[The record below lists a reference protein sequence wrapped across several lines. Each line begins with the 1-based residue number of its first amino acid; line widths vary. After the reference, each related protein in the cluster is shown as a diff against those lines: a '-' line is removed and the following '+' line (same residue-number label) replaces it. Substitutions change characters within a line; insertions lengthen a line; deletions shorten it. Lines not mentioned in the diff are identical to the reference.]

1 MLLNPDDYED
11 ARQSR
16 DPRFDGRFFVGVLT
30 TGIYCRP
37 VCPVRVPRKENV
49 QLYPSAAAAA
59 AAGFRPCLRCR
70 PESSPGTPAWSGS
83 SWKVSRALQL
93 IDRGFLDDDS
103 VDALAEQLD
112 IGARQLSRLFQ
123 SHLGAT
129 PVEVAQ
135 TRRLHFAKKL
145 IDETDMPLS
154 EICFAAGFGSLRRFN
169 AVFQQTYQR
178 SPRELRERRGTT
190 AGKAKIRGRAPQKN
204 ASSLEITLHYRP
216 PFDWQ
221 AMLRFLAY
229 RAIPGVEQVGEDS
242 YARTFSLNGH
252 SGHFE
257 VRFSHDSN
265 AVDVTVSAGHS
276 GQLYHIIDRIRSLF
290 DLRADSALIDGSFAK
305 DELLGKFVQQ
315 NPGLRVP
322 GCWDGFEV
330 AVRAILGQQVTVKA
344 ASTLVA
350 RVAQRHGTAYT
361 AEDKPEELS
370 FVFPTAQTLST
381 AELDGMGIVGSRIEA
396 IQRLAHAVAA
406 GELVMDCTVATEEF
420 IAKVCSIKGIG
431 EWTAQYI
438 AMRALNDPN
447 AFPYSD
453 LILRRAA
460 VAENYEQDSATQTA
474 SGKSGAESSV
484 ESIAKTSAGTNA
496 QQAKRSETVISPTKL
511 ITLTPKQLLERAQA
525 WQPWRAYAVIL
536 LWQYYGQALKPVAQ
550 SRSRKENTATRQKSA
565 RKSAATGKKVSN
577 NKNQNARKK

>member
-1 MLLNPDDYED
+1 MLLNPDDFED

-93 IDRGFLDDDS
+93 IDRGFLDNDS
-103 VDALAEQLD
+103 VESLAAQLD

-145 IDETDMPLS
+145 IDETDMSLS
-154 EICFAAGFGSLRRFN
+154 EICFASGFGSLRRFN
-169 AVFQQTYQR
+169 AVFQQIYQR
-178 SPRELRERRGTT
+178 SPRELREKGLARSRKRTAAKAADSGTRVKKQT
-190 AGKAKIRGRAPQKN
+190 SKGSALK
-204 ASSLEITLHYRP
+204 ITLHYRP
-216 PFDWQ
+216 PFDWR

-229 RAIPGVEQVGEDS
+229 RAIPGVEQVGECS
-242 YARTFSLNGH
+242 YARTFCLDGQH
-252 SGHFE
+252 GHFI
-257 VRFSHDSN
+257 VRFAADSN
-265 AVDVTVSAGHS
+265 AVSVEVSPGHS
-276 GQLYHIIDRIRSLF
+276 AQLYHIIDRIRSLF
-290 DLRADSALIDGSFAK
+290 DLRADSTLIDGSFARDK
-305 DELLGKFVQQ
+305 LLGKFVKQ
-315 NPGLRVP
+315 NPGQRVP

-350 RVAQRHGTAYT
+350 RVAQRHGAPYE
-361 AEDKPEELS
+361 ADDKPEDLS
-370 FVFPTAQTLST
+370 FVFPSADTLAS
-381 AELDGMGIVGSRIEA
+381 AELGEMGIVGSRIEA
-396 IQRLAHAVAA
+396 IRNLAGAVAS
-406 GELVMDCTVATEEF
+406 GELVMDCTVATEDF
-420 IAKVCSIKGIG
+420 IERVCAIKGIG

-447 AFPYSD
+447 AFPHSD

-460 VAENYEQDSATQTA
+460 VAENFASDNSGEGGRDKSGSDNCVRDKKGSKNG
-474 SGKSGAESSV
+474 SGKAND
-484 ESIAKTSAGTNA
+484 KP
-496 QQAKRSETVISPTKL
+496 QL
-511 ITLTPKQLLERAQA
+511 ITLTPKQLLKQAQR

-536 LWQYYGQALKPVAQ
+536 LWQYYGQQFKTTT
-550 SRSRKENTATRQKSA
+550 K
-565 RKSAATGKKVSN
+565 AATKTTKKTRN
-577 NKNQNARKK
+577 NTTKKKASKAA

>member
-1 MLLNPDDYED
+1 MLLNPDDFED

-59 AAGFRPCLRCR
+59 TAGFRPCLRCR

-93 IDRGFLDDDS
+93 IDRGFLDEES

-112 IGARQLSRLFQ
+112 IGPRQLSRLFQ

-129 PVEVAQ
+129 PIEVAQ

-145 IDETDMPLS
+145 IDETAMPLS
-154 EICFAAGFGSLRRFN
+154 EVCFASGFGSLRRFN
-169 AVFQQTYQR
+169 AVFQKTYQR
-178 SPRELRERRGTT
+178 TPRQLRD
-190 AGKAKIRGRAPQKN
+190 KRGRRV
-204 ASSLEITLHYRP
+204 SSDSGLEIKLSYRP
-216 PFDWQ
+216 PFNWQ
-221 AMLRFLAY
+221 AMLQFLDY
-229 RAIPGVEQVGEDS
+229 RAIPGVEHVDDS
-242 YARTFSLNGH
+242 SYSRTFSLDGR
-252 SGHFE
+252 SGHFTATFE
-257 VRFSHDSN
+257 QDSN
-265 AVDVTVSAGHS
+265 IVRVQISPGHS
-276 GQLYHIIDRIRSLF
+276 AQLYHIIDRIRSLF
-290 DLRADSALIDGSFAK
+290 DLRADSTLVDSSFARDK
-305 DELLGKFVQQ
+305 VLGEFIKH

-350 RVAQRHGTAYT
+350 RVAQRHGCAYD
-361 AEDKPEELS
+361 ADDKPEALTH
-370 FVFPTAQTLST
+370 VFPSAQTMME
-381 AELDGMGIVGSRIEA
+381 AELDGLGIVGSRIEA
-396 IQRLAHAVAA
+396 IRALARAVAE
-406 GELVMDCTVATEEF
+406 GDLVMDCTVATEDF
-420 IAKVCSIKGIG
+420 VDRVCSIKGIG

-460 VAENYEQDSATQTA
+460 LADNYE
-474 SGKSGAESSV
+474 KSNEG
-484 ESIAKTSAGTNA
+484 I
-496 QQAKRSETVISPTKL
+496 
-511 ITLTPKQLLERAQA
+511 ITLTPKQLLAQA
-525 WQPWRAYAVIL
+525 ATWQPWRAYAVIL
-536 LWQYYGQALKPVAQ
+536 LWRYYGEQIKNVA
-550 SRSRKENTATRQKSA
+550 KKSA
-565 RKSAATGKKVSN
+565 KPGSKKRNAPKASKVAPRSKRGKK
-577 NKNQNARKK
+577 

>member
-1 MLLNPDDYED
+1 MLLNPDDFED

-37 VCPVRVPRKENV
+37 VCPVRVPKKENV

-93 IDRGFLDDDS
+93 IDRGYLDDHS
-103 VDALAEQLD
+103 VDELAEQLEL
-112 IGARQLSRLFQ
+112 GSRQLARLFQ
-123 SHLGAT
+123 TTVGAT

-145 IDETDMPLS
+145 IDETGLPLA
-154 EICFAAGFGSLRRFN
+154 EVCFAAGFGSLRRFN

-178 SPRELRERRGTT
+178 SPRQLRDRRGRSVTVGRRSGT
-190 AGKAKIRGRAPQKN
+190 GKPG
-204 ASSLEITLHYRP
+204 LEIRLSYRP
-216 PFDWQ
+216 PFNWR
-221 AMLRFLAY
+221 AMLEFLAY
-229 RAIPGVEQVGEDS
+229 RAIPGVEWVTDDS
-242 YARTFSLNGH
+242 YARTFSLGGE
-252 SGHFE
+252 SGHFVARFLTDAPAISLTVFVTQSE
-257 VRFSHDSN
+257 QLYQIVDRVRF
-265 AVDVTVSAGHS
+265 
-276 GQLYHIIDRIRSLF
+276 LF
-290 DLRADSALIDGSFAK
+290 DLRADSTLIDNSFGEDK
-305 DELLGKFVQQ
+305 LLGKFVQS

-350 RVAQRHGTAYT
+350 RVAERHGESYM
-361 AEDKPEELS
+361 AEGKPEALTH
-370 FVFPTAQTLST
+370 VFPA
-381 AELDGMGIVGSRIEA
+381 AEKLASADLGSMGIVGSRIQA
-396 IQRLAHAVAA
+396 IQALARAVAE
-406 GELVMDCTVATEEF
+406 GELAMDCTVSTEAF
-420 IAKVCSIKGIG
+420 ISRVCAIKGIG

-447 AFPYSD
+447 AFPHSD

-460 VAENYEQDSATQTA
+460 APENRTNGKHKQD
-474 SGKSGAESSV
+474 V
-484 ESIAKTSAGTNA
+484 
-496 QQAKRSETVISPTKL
+496 V
-511 ITLTPKQLLERAQA
+511 TLTPGQLLERASA

-536 LWQYYGQALKPVAQ
+536 LWRSYGQLLASQKTTSRQ
-550 SRSRKENTATRQKSA
+550 SV
-565 RKSAATGKKVSN
+565 KKQS
-577 NKNQNARKK
+577 KRTS